1 MATYLT
7 TSIDGGQTFSAQ
19 TYANPAQ
26 VAINSITGQTV
37 TVGPE
42 SDNESG
48 GNSNTDH
55 LFGYGTQM
63 GLAVFNGQ
71 IYPIWA
77 GNLNQGHIVNGAV
90 QGPYL
95 SIFYQPM
102 VIADGPRDRQ

>member
-1 MATYLT
+1 MR
-7 TSIDGGQTFSAQ
+7 S
-19 TYANPAQ
+19 Q
-26 VAINSITGQTV
+26 VKPWLSDLR
-37 TVGPE
+37 

-48 GNSNTDH
+48 GNSNTDT

-102 VIADGPRDRQ
+102 VIADGPRIINSTDGCQSRSRRRPADRSASP